1 MRQDKVLEVLRPR
14 ESAKRAS
21 GRVIRI
27 YVESGR
33 YTVQVDGRVV
43 ASAAGDIAAAR
54 VVARDKKVTLKRL
67 TKRDYTIEEY
77 S

>member
-14 ESAKRAS
+14 ESAKRAN
-21 GRVIRI
+21 GHAIRI

-43 ASAAGDIAAAR
+43 ASAAGDADTAR
-54 VVARDKKVTLKRL
+54 IVAREKQTKLKKLTGRL
-67 TKRDYTIEEY
+67 YPIEEY
-77 S
+77 T